1 MLDENKLHAVLV
13 DYVDR
18 AVTGD
23 APDSEAYLAQHA
35 DLAQQLQKYFATLAL
50 LERLAEGDGR
60 ERRRVA
66 HYRLLSRL
74 GSGGNGAVYLARDE
88 KLDRL
93 VAVKVLRG
101 GVLTATPAE
110 VKRFRREA
118 DLALR
123 HPNIAAVYE
132 AGDAD
137 GVYYLVLQYVA
148 GPSLRQVID
157 QLAESTPLEE
167 LGRVDWRD
175 VIARLS
181 SGDPAP
187 PVPAVDRDRSYYFA
201 VASVAADLAE
211 ALDHAHAKQVI
222 HRDVKPDN
230 VLVDAEGDPYLTD
243 FGLAKIT
250 GGAQVSQTR
259 DVAGT
264 AEYMSPEMS
273 AAQPTDGRTDVYSLG
288 ATLYA
293 LLTLRPPYSGPAHEV
308 RQAIARRPPPR
319 IAQLNPYVP
328 RDLQA
333 IAETAMARDV
343 RRRYPSAR
351 EMAADL
357 RRWLTFQPVRAK
369 PETAL
374 QRARAWVARN
384 KAIAAAVVV
393 LLIAAGWAT
402 RAVWIET
409 ARGRLVD
416 SGIAKLNRGAPIA
429 AAIDL
434 GQALEMREDAS
445 LQHVLELALGISH
458 VTVRC
463 TPAGAAKVTL
473 TALHAVTGLPDPDS
487 KLIGFTDASTGEL
500 TFPLSTGQWRITVD
514 RAGFGW
520 GEYQRLVARG
530 QEPFTVEAE
539 LRPTAEVTADMIEI
553 PGGSYWIGADL
564 DGKRYF
570 DKERQLVEVQP
581 FFIDRCEVSNADYAR
596 FVAATGHLPPA
607 HWASETAPKGK
618 EDLPVTGVTWAD
630 AMFYA
635 EWAGKRLPT
644 EDEWEIAARGP
655 HAFRFAWGN
664 DYEPTRANV
673 GPLRDSTQPEQLV
686 SGGPFPVDAPTEDK
700 GPFGVLHMT
709 GNVREWVWDPWQPR
723 KEAAERFPP
732 LLPRGQRVLR
742 GSSCYNLTSE
752 WEISASYRQPITPDH
767 FDVMTGFRC
776 AKSRTASHP

>member
-157 QLAESTPLEE
+157 HLAESTPLEE

-384 KAIAAAVVV
+384 KAIAAAVALVFG
-393 LLIAAGWAT
+393 LLLWTAQ
-402 RAVWIET
+402 RAWSDAV
-409 ARGRLVD
+409 RSRLVETG
-416 SGIAKLNRGAPIA
+416 SAQLERGDFAGA
-429 AAIDL
+429 AASL
-434 GQALEMREDAS
+434 GQALALREEPHVRRMLDQAIGVGYLVVRSTTPGATVRVERVDDPDAS
-445 LQHVLELALGISH
+445 AMTVAGSIDPASGELRLPLQTGDYHVLVDGDEH
-458 VTVRC
+458 
-463 TPAGAAKVTL
+463 
-473 TALHAVTGLPDPDS
+473 
-487 KLIGFTDASTGEL
+487 GF
-500 TFPLSTGQWRITVD
+500 
-514 RAGFGW
+514 
-520 GEYQRLVARG
+520 GEYQVAISRGGTTVTLDARLRA
-530 QEPFTVEAE
+530 
-539 LRPTAEVTADMIEI
+539 TAEVIADMVEI
-553 PGGSYWIGADL
+553 PAGSYWIGRDEL
-564 DGKRYF
+564 VPGEDRITME
-570 DKERQLVEVQP
+570 KERRRVDSP
-581 FFIDRCEVSNADYAR
+581 GFYIDRCEVSNAAYAR
-596 FVAATGHLPPA
+596 FLKETGHPPPRT
-607 HWASETAPKGK
+607 WKNGVFPKGK
-618 EDLPVTGVTWAD
+618 DDLPVVGVTWLD
-630 AMFYA
+630 SIQYA
-635 EWAGKRLPT
+635 QWAGKRLPT
-644 EDEWEIAARGP
+644 EDEWEIGARGP
-655 HAFRFAWGN
+655 HGYRYTWGN
-664 DYEPTRANV
+664 EYDPSRAHLNNPNTGEAVQHVVGSPVPVASPTADR
-673 GPLRDSTQPEQLV
+673 
-686 SGGPFPVDAPTEDK
+686 TEL
-700 GPFGVLHMT
+700 GVLHLI
-709 GNVREWVWDPWQPR
+709 GNVREWTWSSWVPR
-723 KEAAERFPP
+723 PGTETLWPDLAPDARRVI
-732 LLPRGQRVLR
+732 RGASY
-742 GSSCYNLTSE
+742 GALTSE
-752 WEISASYRQPITPDH
+752 VEIAASYRYPLTPQNNDT
-767 FDVMTGFRC
+767 MTGFRC
-776 AKSRTASHP
+776 AKSRAPSRP